1 MSRLNYLTE
10 EEQALDAISQGLNT
24 LEQLYAAGHLLHDEQ
39 VRMLLGYRDRII
51 SLVPGARSPVGED
64 VPVSI
69 SEPPASAA
77 TRPSGLTERTAPD
90 ADMLKALVRQCLGRD
105 VIG

>member
-1 MSRLNYLTE
+1 MSRLNYLSE

-24 LEQLYAAGHLLHDEQ
+24 LEQLYAEGHLLHDEQ
-39 VRMLLGYRDRII
+39 VRMLSGYRDRII
-51 SLVPGARSPVGED
+51 SLVPGARSPARED